1 MKVLVVGYG
10 SIGKRHV
17 KNIIDNFDAHV
28 IICTKQKNVDLS
40 KNNIHIVKSIEDGIN
55 QHPDIAFITNETSFH
70 VKSALQIANKGID
83 LFIEKPL
90 SNSMKDVS
98 KLKKIVNK
106 KKLITMIGCNLR
118 FYPPIKKIKDLI
130 ERQEIGKI
138 LSVQVDSSSYLPDW
152 HPCEDYRKGYA
163 ARKELGGGIVLT
175 AIHELDYLHWIFGD
189 VCEVFSVSEKIS
201 DLKLSVEDY
210 SAAILKFENNVI
222 AEVHLDFFQR
232 PYFKSF
238 KIKGTKG
245 IITWNTDTNLVK
257 VFNARLKKWKTAMN
271 STTSLLTSPIQNNE
285 MYVDELKHFFHCVN
299 KRTKTINDLD
309 GGTRSLKTALALKKS
324 SKLRRTISV

>member
-1 MKVLVVGYG
+1 MKILVVGYG

-28 IICTKQKNVDLS
+28 IICTKQKNIHLP
-40 KNNIHIVKSIEDGIN
+40 KNNIHIVTSIKDGIN
-55 QHPDIAFITNETSFH
+55 QHPDIAFIINETSFH
-70 VKSALQIANKGID
+70 IKSALQLANKGID

-90 SNSMKDVS
+90 SNSMKDIL
-98 KLKKIVNK
+98 KLKKIINK

-130 ERQEIGKI
+130 IRQEIGKI

-152 HPCEDYRKGYA
+152 HPYEDYRKGYA
-163 ARKELGGGIVLT
+163 ARQELGGGIVLT
-175 AIHELDYLHWIFGD
+175 AIHELDYLHWIFGN
-189 VCEVFSVSEKIS
+189 VREVFSISKKIS
-201 DLKLSVEDY
+201 DLELSVEDY
-210 SAAILKFENNVI
+210 SAIILKFENNVI

-245 IITWNTDTNLVK
+245 IITWNTDTNLVN
-257 VFNARLKKWKTAMN
+257 VFNAKLKKWKTVMN
-271 STTSLLTSPIQNNE
+271 STNTLLTSPIQNNQ
-285 MYVDELKHFFHCVN
+285 MYVDELKYFFQCVK
-299 KRTKTINDLD
+299 KRTKTINDLE
-309 GGTRSLKTALALKKS
+309 GGIRSLKTALALKKS
-324 SKLRRTISV
+324 SKLKRTITL